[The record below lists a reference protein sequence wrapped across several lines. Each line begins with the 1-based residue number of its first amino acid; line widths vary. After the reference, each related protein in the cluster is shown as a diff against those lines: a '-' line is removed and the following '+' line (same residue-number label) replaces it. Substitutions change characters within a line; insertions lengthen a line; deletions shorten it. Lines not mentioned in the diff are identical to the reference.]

1 VTESGTTKA
10 RKGARGR
17 SRVTALQRRRLRVPR
32 TGLHEQAAM
41 RLRTLIVRG
50 DLAPGE
56 PLLETSLSEALGVS
70 RTPLREALKQLAT
83 EKLVELRLNRSAVV
97 APIRREEV
105 AELFEALSG
114 IERCA
119 AELAARRMGLREI
132 ERLEAL
138 QERIEWHH
146 RRGELREY
154 FEINQ
159 QIHGAIVG
167 FARNH
172 VLKAT
177 HDGLLPRAER
187 ARFFALS
194 LLGRWDESVREHR
207 EILAALKAGESDRAG
222 QLLSLHVSRT
232 GEIVASTLGSTT
244 DERESIKQ
252 DAIEREIGPEAEAGT
267 RMVRKVKKISV
278 RGGS

>member
-1 VTESGTTKA
+1 MNESRKKKA
-10 RKGARGR
+10 GREARRRG
-17 SRVTALQRRRLRVPR
+17 RVTALQRRELRVPR

-56 PLLETSLSEALGVS
+56 QLLETSLSEALGVS
-70 RTPLREALKQLAT
+70 RTPLREALKQLAA
-83 EKLVELRLNRSAVV
+83 EGLVELRLNRSAVV
-97 APIRREEV
+97 ASIRREEV
-105 AELFEALSG
+105 TELFEALGG

-119 AELAARRMGLREI
+119 AELAATRMGPREI

-146 RRGELREY
+146 HRGELRDY

-159 QIHGAIVG
+159 QIHSAIVG
-167 FARNH
+167 FARNN

-177 HDGLLPRAER
+177 HDVLLPRAER

-194 LLGRWDESVREHR
+194 FLGRWDESVREHQD
-207 EILAALKAGESDRAG
+207 ILSALKAGDSDRAG
-222 QLLSLHVSRT
+222 QLLSHHVRRT
-232 GEIVASTLGSTT
+232 GEIVATTLSGKP
-244 DERESIKQ
+244 DQ
-252 DAIEREIGPEAEAGT
+252 PELAEQAT
-267 RMVRKVKKISV
+267 SVSAQVIRKVKRKISA
-278 RGGS
+278 RNSP

>member
-1 VTESGTTKA
+1 VTENGTTKGRA
-10 RKGARGR
+10 ETRRRGG
-17 SRVTALQRRRLRVPR
+17 VTSLQRRQLRVPR

-56 PLLETSLSEALGVS
+56 QLLETSLSEALGVS
-70 RTPLREALKQLAT
+70 RTPLREALKQLAA
-83 EKLVELRLNRSAVV
+83 EGLVELRLNRSAVV
-97 APIRREEV
+97 APIRRDEV
-105 AELFEALSG
+105 TELFEALGG

-119 AELAARRMGLREI
+119 AELAARRVGIREI

-146 RRGELREY
+146 DRGELRDY

-159 QIHGAIVG
+159 QIHRAIVC
-167 FARNH
+167 FARNN

-177 HDGLLPRAER
+177 HDVLLPRAER

-194 LLGRWDESVREHR
+194 ALGRWDQSVREHQ
-207 EILAALKAGESDRAG
+207 EILAALKAGDSDRCG
-222 QLLSLHVSRT
+222 HLLSLHVRRT
-232 GEIVASTLGSTT
+232 GEIVTAILSDETDKREEKKQETKLTGSQVVA
-244 DERESIKQ
+244 R
-252 DAIEREIGPEAEAGT
+252 
-267 RMVRKVKKISV
+267 RMKKKMPVRA
-278 RGGS
+278 RP